1 MKAKKAEPALSA
13 APPTLLVEYEKVLN
27 QVALGAELSAILN
40 STIRLIDQQL
50 APSRAGIWLAAGDRR
65 LHFAAGP
72 GLPAGFVEAA
82 ADVEIG
88 PASGSCGAAA
98 WRKAPVIV
106 EDISTDPLFEV
117 RRELALAHGLRA
129 CWSVPILSAKNGVL
143 ATCAVF
149 SGEPRRP
156 TPEEIR
162 VVEGLVHLVRLAIE
176 HWRIAADLK
185 ATTALFR
192 ALIENTSDIVTV
204 TDPNGTIRYQSPAV
218 ERVLGYPVGELIGTD
233 SVQLLH
239 PDDREP
245 SPPHEAGPGHGAGGR
260 TRVVEQR
267 MRHKDGSWRLM
278 EVEISDL
285 TGDPAVGGIVSS
297 ARDITRSTQAAQALA
312 ASEEQY
318 RELFENAQDMLCT
331 LDLAGRFTSL
341 NLTGEKITGYP
352 RGDALGKVFW
362 DFVAPESREPARALV
377 ACLMGGEGGAPQEL
391 ALMTRDGREVP
402 VEISSRL
409 IFTHGKPVGVQCI
422 CRDITQRRKLE
433 QQLRQSHKME
443 AIGLL
448 AGGVAHDFNNLLTVI
463 SGCTQWV
470 MQELEAGSDAYENAS
485 EVMLAADRAASLTRQ
500 LLAFGRAQLF
510 QPARLD
516 LNRLVA
522 NIDRMLRRLI
532 GEDIELRTSM
542 APGLWIIR
550 ADPGQIEQVMLN
562 LSLNARDAM
571 PKGGRLVIETANC
584 PLANEA
590 AMDEIPPGEYVRLS
604 FSDSGQGMDAET
616 QARIFEPFFTTKERG
631 RGTGLGLATVYGI
644 VKQSGGHI
652 RVLSA
657 PGEGSKFCLY
667 FPKTG
672 EAGAETAEA
681 DDSPLDPS
689 HGDETILLVEDEHG
703 VRQMV
708 REMLRRRGYRILEA
722 PDAASAERIFAN
734 HGARIHLLL
743 SDVVMPNQSGREL
756 AERLRMKDPRL
767 RILFM
772 SGYTDDAILHHR
784 IESGTAFL
792 QKPFT
797 PDALA
802 GKVRQVLD
810 SE

>member
-1 MKAKKAEPALSA
+1 VKAKSAESAEPAASA
-13 APPTLLVEYEKVLN
+13 ALLGEYEKVLS

-50 APSRAGIWLAAGDRR
+50 SPARSGIWLAGGDRR

-72 GLPAGFVEAA
+72 GLPGGFAEAA
-82 ADVEIG
+82 ADIEIG
-88 PASGSCGAAA
+88 PLSGSCGVAA
-98 WRKAPVIV
+98 WRKRPVIV
-106 EDISTDPLFEV
+106 EDIATDPLCAG
-117 RRELALAHGLRA
+117 RREIALAHGLRA
-129 CWSVPILSAKNGVL
+129 CWSIPILSAKGGVL
-143 ATCAVF
+143 AICAVF
-149 SGEPRRP
+149 SAEPRRP
-156 TPEEIR
+156 TTEEMR
-162 VVEGLVHLVRLAIE
+162 VVEGLVHVVRLAIE

-204 TDPNGTIRYQSPAV
+204 TDPNGIIRYQSPAV
-218 ERVLGYPVGELIGTD
+218 ERVLGYPLGQLIGTD

-239 PDDREP
+239 PDDRDP
-245 SPPHEAGPGHGAGGR
+245 SPYNAGAPGR
-260 TRVVEQR
+260 TRVVVQR
-267 MRHKDGSWRLM
+267 MRHMDGSWRLM

-285 TGDPAVGGIVSS
+285 REDSAVGGIVSS
-297 ARDITRSTQAAQALA
+297 ARDITGRTQAAQALA

-341 NLTGEKITGYP
+341 NLTGERITGYP
-352 RGDALGKVFW
+352 RSGALGKAFW
-362 DFVAPESREPARALV
+362 EVVAPEFQESARALV
-377 ACLMGGEGGAPQEL
+377 ARLMGGEGGAPQEL
-391 ALMTRDGREVP
+391 HLITRDGREVP

-409 IFTHGKPVGVQCI
+409 IFAHGKPVGVQCI

-470 MQELEAGSDAYENAS
+470 MQELDPSSEAYENAS
-485 EVMLAADRAASLTRQ
+485 EVLLAADRAASLTRQ

-516 LNRLVA
+516 LNRVVA
-522 NIDRMLRRLI
+522 NIDRMLRRVI
-532 GEDIELRTSM
+532 GEDIELRTTM

-584 PLANEA
+584 PPGNESA
-590 AMDEIPPGEYVRLS
+590 VLDEVPPGEYVRLS
-604 FSDSGQGMDAET
+604 FNDNGQGMDAET

-652 RVLSA
+652 RVCSEL
-657 PGEGSKFCLY
+657 GGGSKFRLY
-667 FPKTG
+667 FPKSG
-672 EAGAETAEA
+672 EAGNETAEA
-681 DDSPLDPS
+681 DDDRIDQSS
-689 HGDETILLVEDEHG
+689 GDETILLVEDEHG

-722 PDAASAERIFAN
+722 ADAVSAERIFAE
-734 HGARIHLLL
+734 HSSRIHLLL

-756 AERLRMKDPRL
+756 AERLRAKDPHL

-802 GKVRQVLD
+802 GKVRRVLD
-810 SE
+810 SK

>member
-1 MKAKKAEPALSA
+1 MKAKKAESALPA
-13 APPTLLVEYEKVLN
+13 APATLLDEYEKVLS
-27 QVALGAELSAILN
+27 QVALGAELSAILD

-50 APSRAGIWLAAGDRR
+50 SPACAGIWLAGGDRR

-72 GLPAGFVEAA
+72 ALPPGFAKAVSEL
-82 ADVEIG
+82 EIG
-88 PASGSCGAAA
+88 PASGFCGTAA

-106 EDISTDPLFEV
+106 EDISTDPLFEM
-117 RRELALAHGLRA
+117 RREIALAHGLRA
-129 CWSVPILSAKNGVL
+129 CWSIPILSAKGGVL
-143 ATCAVF
+143 ATFAVF

-156 TPEEIR
+156 TPEEMR
-162 VVEGLVHLVRLAIE
+162 VVEGIVHVVRLAIE

-204 TDPNGTIRYQSPAV
+204 TDPNGIIRYQSPAV
-218 ERVLGYPVGELIGTD
+218 ERVLGYPVGQLIGTD
-233 SVQLLH
+233 SRLLLH
-239 PDDREP
+239 PDDQDASRED
-245 SPPHEAGPGHGAGGR
+245 AGGA
-260 TRVVEQR
+260 TDSRVVVRR
-267 MRHKDGSWRLM
+267 MRHRDGSWRLM

-285 TGDPAVGGIVSS
+285 IDDPAVGGIVSS
-297 ARDITRSTQAAQALA
+297 ARDITGPTQAAQALA
-312 ASEEQY
+312 AREEQY

-341 NLTGEKITGYP
+341 NLTGERLTGYA
-352 RGDALGKVFW
+352 RADALGKAFW
-362 DFVAPESREPARALV
+362 DVVASEFRDSARALV
-377 ACLMGGEGGAPQEL
+377 ARLMGGEGGAPEEFHL
-391 ALMTRDGREVP
+391 VTSDRREVP

-422 CRDITQRRKLE
+422 CRDITQRRRLE
-433 QQLRQSHKME
+433 QQLLQSHKME

-470 MQELEAGSDAYENAS
+470 MQDLEPSSEAYENAS
-485 EVMLAADRAASLTRQ
+485 EVLLAADRAASLTRQ

-510 QPARLD
+510 QPIRLD
-516 LNRLVA
+516 LNRVVA
-522 NIDRMLRRLI
+522 HIDRMLRRLI
-532 GEDIELRTSM
+532 GEDIELRTNM
-542 APGLWIIR
+542 GAGLWIIR
-550 ADPGQIEQVMLN
+550 ADPGQIEQIMLN
-562 LSLNARDAM
+562 LCLNARDAM

-584 PLANEA
+584 LSA
-590 AMDEIPPGEYVRLS
+590 DESVALDEVPPGEYVRLS
-604 FSDSGQGMDAET
+604 FSDNGQGMDSET

-644 VKQSGGHI
+644 VQQSGGHI
-652 RVLSA
+652 RVHSELA
-657 PGEGSKFCLY
+657 VGSRFSLY
-667 FPKTG
+667 FPKSG
-672 EAGAETAEA
+672 EAGEEAAEA
-681 DDSPLDPS
+681 GENRIDKSS
-689 HGDETILLVEDEHG
+689 GDETILLVEDEHG

-722 PDAASAERIFAN
+722 PDAVTAERIFAE
-734 HGARIHLLL
+734 HGSPIHLLL

-756 AERLRMKDPRL
+756 AERLRARDPNL
-767 RILFM
+767 RVLFM
-772 SGYTDDAILHHR
+772 SGYTDDAILHHH

-802 GKVRQVLD
+802 GKVRHVLD
-810 SE
+810 SK